1 MQMGEVRKIPLFHC
15 MDWLQGVFYLIF
27 WIWTGGIS
35 AKCGI
40 VCGRGDRLRLLLAQP
55 SPARQTPTVLPLCA
69 LRHLRCA
76 GENQRQSQLLGRASE
91 SVMWFQLLS
100 YPADSG
106 ERRVWLRYP
115 EPKPSLG
122 NQLQQRALHRS
133 EYQLQRLL

>member
-40 VCGRGDRLRLLLAQP
+40 VCGGGDWLRLLLAQQD
-55 SPARQTPTVLPLCA
+55 PARQATAVLPLCA

-76 GENQRQSQLLGRASE
+76 GENQRQPQLLGRAAE
-91 SVMWFQLLS
+91 SVMRFQLFP

-106 ERRVWLRYP
+106 ERRVRLRYP

-122 NQLQQRALHRS
+122 KQLQQRALHRP
-133 EYQLQRLL
+133 EHQL